1 MDMKN
6 KTCLI
11 TGANS
16 GIGLE
21 TARGLAATG
30 SQVIM
35 VCRDRHKGEAAR
47 ADIIASTANE
57 KVDLLIA
64 NLADLS
70 SVRHLVDTVKSNY
83 NRLHV
88 LINNAGLM
96 TKQREVSQDGHE
108 LQFAVHHLATFVLT
122 EGLLELLK
130 SSAPARIINV
140 TSMLH
145 KFGRLNFDDLQGEQ
159 KFSSLG
165 AYGQSKL
172 AMLHYTYDLAEKTQG
187 SGVTVNA
194 LHPGAVATNIGFPSW
209 MGIFLASPEKGA
221 RTSLYL
227 AMSPE
232 VEGTSGKY
240 FVNCK
245 PAKSSK
251 ASYHREEGRRLW
263 EITEKLAAQSA

>member
-1 MDMKN
+1 MKN
-6 KTCLI
+6 KTCLV

-21 TARGLAATG
+21 TARGLAAKG
-30 SQVIM
+30 AQVIM
-35 VCRDRHKGEAAR
+35 VCRDQHKGEAAR
-47 ADIIASTANE
+47 QDIIVTTGND

-64 NLADLS
+64 DLASLP
-70 SVRHLVDTVKSNY
+70 SVRQLVDTIKSNY
-83 NRLHV
+83 DHLHV

-96 TKQREVSQDGHE
+96 TKQREVSDDGFE

-122 EGLLELLK
+122 QALLDRLR

-145 KFGRLNFDDLQGEQ
+145 KCGRLNFDDLQGEK

-172 AMLHYTYDLAEKTQG
+172 AMLHYTYDLAEKIQG

-251 ASYHREEGRRLW
+251 ASYHREDGRRLW

>member
-1 MDMKN
+1 
-6 KTCLI
+6 
-11 TGANS
+11 
-16 GIGLE
+16 
-21 TARGLAATG
+21 
-30 SQVIM
+30 
-35 VCRDRHKGEAAR
+35 
-47 ADIIASTANE
+47 
-57 KVDLLIA
+57 
-64 NLADLS
+64 
-70 SVRHLVDTVKSNY
+70 
-83 NRLHV
+83 
-88 LINNAGLM
+88 
-96 TKQREVSQDGHE
+96 
-108 LQFAVHHLATFVLT
+108 
-122 EGLLELLK
+122 
-130 SSAPARIINV
+130 
-140 TSMLH
+140 MLH
-145 KFGRLNFDDLQGEQ
+145 KCGRLNFDDLQGEK

-172 AMLHYTYDLAEKTQG
+172 AMLHYTYNLAEKIQG

-251 ASYHREEGRRLW
+251 ASYHREDGRRLW